1 MTYQRKSALRS
12 SQHSQ
17 TKESYFV
24 WVGIN
29 QQGVKIRGERQAANA
44 QLVRI
49 NLRREGITTHSI
61 RKKPK
66 PLFKPKIT
74 ATEIAQF
81 SRQLTIMLEAG
92 IPIVQALD
100 SIAKGYENPSL
111 SHLVREIKQ
120 DIEEGSSLAKAIQQQ
135 PKYFDDLFVSLV
147 TAGEYA
153 GTLENMLNELANYQE
168 KIQALKAKVKKSML
182 YPLFVLSATSIIF
195 SLMLIFVIP
204 QFKQVFSNLNAQL
217 PTFTLLLID
226 LSDWLQNSWWKLV
239 LSLAASVYVFLWA
252 KRHFRGFQYWLDRV
266 LLKLPLIGK
275 ISQFSAIARFSRTLS
290 IMFAAGVPLVEA
302 MDSVAGSTGNQLYKQ
317 ATLNIKQDIS
327 QGLPLF
333 SAMQNQQI
341 FPNMVIQMTKVG
353 EESGRV
359 DEMLARV
366 ANYYED
372 YVDNLTESLV
382 KQIEPLIMLLIGGL
396 VGALVIAMYLPIFKL
411 GEAI

>member
-1 MTYQRKSALRS
+1 M
-12 SQHSQ
+12 
-17 TKESYFV
+17 F
-24 WVGIN
+24 
-29 QQGVKIRGERQAANA
+29 
-44 QLVRI
+44 
-49 NLRREGITTHSI
+49 
-61 RKKPK
+61 
-66 PLFKPKIT
+66 
-74 ATEIAQF
+74 
-81 SRQLTIMLEAG
+81 
-92 IPIVQALD
+92 
-100 SIAKGYENPSL
+100 
-111 SHLVREIKQ
+111 
-120 DIEEGSSLAKAIQQQ
+120 
-135 PKYFDDLFVSLV
+135 
-147 TAGEYA
+147 
-153 GTLENMLNELANYQE
+153 
-168 KIQALKAKVKKSML
+168 

-217 PTFTLLLID
+217 PAFTLLLID
-226 LSDWLQNSWWKLV
+226 LSDWLQSSWWKLI

-252 KRHFRGFQYWLDRV
+252 KRRFRGFQYWLDRV

-290 IMFAAGVPLVEA
+290 IMYAAGVPLVEA
-302 MDSVAGSTGNQLYKQ
+302 MDSVAGSTGNQIYKQ

-333 SAMQNQQI
+333 SAMQNQQL